1 MKAALDLIAENGFHA
16 SPTSLIAQNAGVGTG
31 TIYRYFKNK
40 DALIEAI
47 HEETHEELLIVM
59 FDGDAEDLPVRDRFI
74 RIFTNLIKYLLRYPS
89 TLKFLEQYYNSPY
102 GIDKKREKL
111 SSGDD
116 PLGKLMDYAKAQ
128 HIVKNLDNQ
137 VLHAISFGPFVFL
150 LKDHIA
156 GFIQIDDELI
166 GKIVEACWDGLK
178 R

>member
-1 MKAALDLIAENGFHA
+1 MNAALDLIAENGFHA
-16 SPTSLIAQNAGVGTG
+16 SPTSLIAKNAGVGMG
-31 TIYRYFKNK
+31 TIYRYFENK

-47 HEETHEELLIVM
+47 HQETHEKLITEI
-59 FDGDAEDLPVRDRFI
+59 FSEDSEKQPVRERFI
-74 RIFTNLIKYLLRYPS
+74 RVFTNLIKYMIRYPHIS
-89 TLKFLEQYYNSPY
+89 KFLEQYYNSPY

-116 PLGKLMDYAKAQ
+116 PFGKLMNYAKSQ
-128 HIVKNLDNQ
+128 HIIKNLDNH
-137 VLHAISFGPFVFL
+137 VLHAIAFGPFIFL

-156 GFIQIDDELI
+156 GFIQIDDEMI